1 MAKKIDFDAE
11 GLLAD
16 LDGEERESR
25 LGLLDR
31 LYADGVPIEEL
42 RAAVEQGRLAV
53 LPIERLL
60 AGDARFSLREVSER
74 SGVPVEVLER
84 NLRSLGVAV
93 HGRDAVALSGDDLEQ
108 AHRAK
113 LLLDAGLESD
123 EIAELGRTI
132 AVAMSQFAAAS
143 RQVMASAFALPEDN
157 EGDVADRI
165 AEQAETLVPL
175 VAPTMDYVYRLHLRE
190 QLRHAA
196 FAAGDLRGRDT
207 PASETITI
215 GFADLVGYTELG
227 QSVPP
232 EELGRVTGR
241 LDELAREVAT
251 GPVRL
256 VKLIG
261 DAAML
266 TSPDTEALM
275 EAMFELV
282 DGMSSEEDGAGDGKD
297 EDFPLLRA
305 GIARGDVL
313 SRGGDYYGAPVNLAS
328 RITDVARPG
337 SLLVSDEVRAEVAA
351 LYDFSDAGRKHL
363 KGISGTVHL
372 FRCREPDEEDAD
384 GGEDEAPPEAEDGH
398 TRPSARS
405 RRQAKRRSR
414 RRR

>member
-1 MAKKIDFDAE
+1 MAKGIDFEAE
-11 GLLAD
+11 GLLEN

-25 LGLLDR
+25 LALLER
-31 LYADGVPIEEL
+31 LEEDGVPLEEL
-42 RAAVEQGRLAV
+42 HKAVEEGRLAV
-53 LPIERLL
+53 LPIEHLL
-60 AGDARFSLREVSER
+60 AGEPRYSLEEVAER
-74 SGVPVEVLER
+74 AGLPVEFLSR
-84 NLRSLGVAV
+84 QLRSLGVV
-93 HGRDAVALSGDDLEQ
+93 VPGPEETALSAEDLEQ

-113 LLLDAGLESD
+113 LLMDSGLEAE

-143 RQVMASAFALPEDN
+143 RQVMATAFARPEDT
-157 EGDVADRI
+157 EHDIAERI
-165 AEQAETLVPL
+165 GEQAESLIPL
-175 VAPTMDYVYRLHLRE
+175 VGPTMDYVYRLHLRE

-196 FAAGDLRGRDT
+196 FAAGDLRGREA
-207 PASETITI
+207 PASETVTV

-241 LDELAREVAT
+241 LDEISREVAT

-266 TSPDTEALM
+266 TSPDTEALI
-275 EAMFELV
+275 EAMFELLEGMEV
-282 DGMSSEEDGAGDGKD
+282 DEEGEEGSN
-297 EDFPLLRA
+297 FPVLRA
-305 GIARGDVL
+305 GIARGAVL

-337 SLLVSDEVRAEVAA
+337 SVLVSKEVMDEVAA

-363 KGISGTVHL
+363 KGISGDRPPLSAAASPSTT
-372 FRCREPDEEDAD
+372 RRRPARTRRTTK
-384 GGEDEAPPEAEDGH
+384 AAQRRPEAQQGPRGVACSMLTSH
-398 TRPSARS
+398 PT
-405 RRQAKRRSR
+405 
-414 RRR
+414 

>member
-1 MAKKIDFDAE
+1 MAAMAERIDFEAE
-11 GLLAD
+11 GLLEGLTGA
-16 LDGEERESR
+16 ERESR
-25 LGLLDR
+25 LALLER
-31 LYADGVPIEEL
+31 LAGDGVPLEEL
-42 RAAVEQGRLAV
+42 RAAVEEGRLAV
-53 LPIERLL
+53 LPIEHQL
-60 AGDARFSLREVSER
+60 AGEPRYSLEDVAER
-74 SGVPVEVLER
+74 AGVPVDFLSR
-84 NLRSLGVAV
+84 QLRSLGVAV
-93 HGRDAVALSGDDLEQ
+93 PGPDEPALSKEDLDQ

-113 LLLDAGLESD
+113 LLLDSGLEPG

-143 RQVMASAFALPEDN
+143 RQVMATAFARPEDT
-157 EGDVADRI
+157 EHDI
-165 AEQAETLVPL
+165 AERIGDHAESLIPL
-175 VAPTMDYVYRLHLRE
+175 VGPTMDYVYRLHLRE

-196 FAAGDLRGRDT
+196 FAAGDLRGREA
-207 PASETITI
+207 PASETITV

-266 TSPDTEALM
+266 ASPDTEALI
-275 EAMFELV
+275 EAMFDLLE
-282 DGMSSEEDGAGDGKD
+282 GMEGEDGEGEEGARY
-297 EDFPLLRA
+297 PVLRA

-313 SRGGDYYGAPVNLAS
+313 SRGGDYYGAAVNLAS
-328 RITDVARPG
+328 RITDAARPG
-337 SLLVSDEVRAEVAA
+337 SVLVSKEVMEEVAA

-363 KGISGTVHL
+363 KGISGTVHV
-372 FRCREPDEEDAD
+372 FRCREPEHDEEDGEED
-384 GGEDEAPPEAEDGH
+384 GGDEDRAH
-398 TRPSARS
+398 RPGR
-405 RRQAKRRSR
+405 RRSKGRRAR